1 MPTAYGGAAAGTA
14 GWRAPEILRGEVN
27 VDMAALDVSN
37 GGIGSSSS
45 SGSGNATSGTRL
57 TRSVDVFALGCLFF
71 YVLSGGDHAFGD
83 RFERDVNILRDEKRL
98 GWLERLGEEGF
109 EAIGLIEKML
119 SPDPRKRPDTTKC
132 LMHPFFWTPS
142 RRLAFLQDAS
152 DRFEIMERD
161 PREPGLVALETG
173 AVEIIGNDWQR
184 RLDKMFIDNLGKF
197 RKYDVTSVQDLLRA
211 LRNKKNHYQ
220 DLPDNVKRHLGPLP
234 EGFLSYFTR
243 RFPKLF
249 SHVYSV
255 VEGSSLQVEPMF
267 RPYFV
272 LEE

>member
-1 MPTAYGGAAAGTA
+1 LCRKLDVDQTSFMPTAYGGAAAGTA

-119 SPDPRKRPDTTKC
+119 SPDPRKRSVYFPDIMRYFLTIHAHVDLTQRNASCIHSSGPRVADWLSSRMLRTGSRLWNETRVSLVSSLSKLVRLKSLGTT
-132 LMHPFFWTPS
+132 
-142 RRLAFLQDAS
+142 
-152 DRFEIMERD
+152 
-161 PREPGLVALETG
+161 
-173 AVEIIGNDWQR
+173 GNDDWTR
-184 RLDKMFIDNLGKF
+184 CSSTIWVNLES
-197 RKYDVTSVQDLLRA
+197 T
-211 LRNKKNHYQ
+211 
-220 DLPDNVKRHLGPLP
+220 
-234 EGFLSYFTR
+234 T
-243 RFPKLF
+243 
-249 SHVYSV
+249 
-255 VEGSSLQVEPMF
+255 
-267 RPYFV
+267 
-272 LEE
+272 